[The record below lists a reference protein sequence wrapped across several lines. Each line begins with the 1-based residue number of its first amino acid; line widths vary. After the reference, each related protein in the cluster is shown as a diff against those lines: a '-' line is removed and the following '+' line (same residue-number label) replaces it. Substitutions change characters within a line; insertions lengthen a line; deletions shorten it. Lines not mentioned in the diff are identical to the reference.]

1 MKDVI
6 IQDII
11 TAANFKLAGLQLL
24 LEKEA
29 AGKGGISNPM
39 GGSSTSTATK
49 GVKTAPVM
57 SAAPIND
64 LLPKATTAQSAGLPA
79 LTQLPTANQGGM
91 TNNAV
96 LPMFKSAYDQSEYQ
110 HIPPSRIPEGSGG
123 GSGYVDISSLLG
135 GRGSSGYNTGYSGYN
150 TGYGNSYQN
159 VSYVRPSADNANTNF
174 IPRTQ
179 IHSAIS
185 AGAPISSSSLR
196 AGTART
202 NASTS
207 PLAEM
212 RMEQTLNAADMA
224 KDVTLDTLQD
234 KENDLNALKNINNS
248 YNKWDAL
255 MGKNTEMNQAR
266 VR

>member
-79 LTQLPTANQGGM
+79 LTQLPTANTTQSGVM
-91 TNNAV
+91 NNAV
-96 LPMFKSAYDQSEYQ
+96 LPRFQ
-110 HIPPSRIPEGSGG
+110 
-123 GSGYVDISSLLG
+123 
-135 GRGSSGYNTGYSGYN
+135 
-150 TGYGNSYQN
+150 
-159 VSYVRPSADNANTNF
+159 
-174 IPRTQ
+174 
-179 IHSAIS
+179 
-185 AGAPISSSSLR
+185 
-196 AGTART
+196 
-202 NASTS
+202 
-207 PLAEM
+207 
-212 RMEQTLNAADMA
+212 
-224 KDVTLDTLQD
+224 
-234 KENDLNALKNINNS
+234 
-248 YNKWDAL
+248 
-255 MGKNTEMNQAR
+255 
-266 VR
+266 